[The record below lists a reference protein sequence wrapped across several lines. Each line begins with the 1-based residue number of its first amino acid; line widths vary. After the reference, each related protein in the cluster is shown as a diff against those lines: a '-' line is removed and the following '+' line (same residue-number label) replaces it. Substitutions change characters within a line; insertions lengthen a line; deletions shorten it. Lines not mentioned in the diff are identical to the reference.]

1 MKLKKVSA
9 LLIAAV
15 MVGTAFTGCAGKAA
29 APAAASTADAAST
42 ASVADQVASAAESVA
57 ADASSAAAATSGK
70 KIVLGFAQVGAES
83 GWRTAE
89 TASIKDIP
97 TKYPNIELKF
107 SDAQQKQENQLKA
120 VRTFIAQK
128 VDVIAIDP
136 VVSTGWDTVLKEAQQ
151 AKIPVVIVDRSVD
164 ADASLYNAFLGSDME
179 EEGKKAAQVVID
191 QFGDKPCNIV
201 EIQGTMGSSAQT
213 GRDKGFDETIA
224 SHSNIKV
231 IKKTSGDFV
240 RAKGKEVMEA
250 FLKSDGDKFN
260 CMISQ
265 NDDMAVGAV
274 QAIDEAGK
282 KAGSDIFI
290 VSYDGIKDMF
300 KVMADGKSNAIVEC
314 NPLLGPQLA
323 DLATAIV
330 NGATYEKVIKSN
342 ESVFLQKQAAAELP
356 NRKY

>member
-1 MKLKKVSA
+1 MKLKKISA
-9 LLIAAV
+9 FLIAAL
-15 MVGTAFTGCAGKAA
+15 MVSTAFTGCSGKSAA
-29 APAAASTADAAST
+29 STAPAASTADTAST
-42 ASVADQVASAAESVA
+42 ASVADQVASAAES
-57 ADASSAAAATSGK
+57 AAAGTGTASNK

-89 TASIKDIP
+89 TASVKDIP

-136 VVSTGWDTVLKEAQQ
+136 VVSTGWYTVLKEAQQ
-151 AKIPVVIVDRSVD
+151 AKIPVIIVDRSVD

-179 EEGKKAAQVVID
+179 EEGKKAAKVVID

-201 EIQGTMGSSAQT
+201 VIQGTMGSSAQT
-213 GRDKGFDETIA
+213 GRDKGFDEAIKG
-224 SHSNIKV
+224 HDNIKV
-231 IKKTSGDFV
+231 IKKQSGDFV

-260 CMISQ
+260 CLVSQ

-274 QAIDEAGK
+274 QAIEEAGK
-282 KAGSDIFI
+282 KPGKDIFI

-323 DLATAIV
+323 EMATKIA
-330 NGATYEKVIKSN
+330 NGEPVEKVTKSN
-342 ESVFLQKQAAAELP
+342 ENVFLQAQAAAELP

>member
-1 MKLKKVSA
+1 MKAKKGVA
-9 LLIAAV
+9 LLTAALMIGSV
-15 MVGTAFTGCAGKAA
+15 FAGCSGNKT
-29 APAAASTADAAST
+29 APANTTGDKTSSTANGGD
-42 ASVADQVASAAESVA
+42 
-57 ADASSAAAATSGK
+57 K

-89 TASIKDIP
+89 TNSIKEIP
-97 TKYPNIELKF
+97 TKHPNIELKF

-120 VRTFIAQK
+120 VRTFIQQK

-136 VVSTGWDTVLKEAQQ
+136 VVSTGWDEVLKEAKD

-164 ADASLYNAFLGSDME
+164 SDASLYNAFLGSDME
-179 EEGKKAAQVVID
+179 QEGKNAAKVVTD
-191 QFGDKPCNIV
+191 SFGSKQCNIV
-201 EIQGTMGSSAQT
+201 ELQGTMGSSAQT
-213 GRDKGFDETIA
+213 GRDKGFEEGIA
-224 SHSNIKV
+224 GHSNIKI
-231 IKKTSGDFV
+231 IKKSSGDFL

-250 FLKSDGDKFN
+250 FLKSDSTNTIN
-260 CMISQ
+260 CLVSQ

-282 KAGSDIFI
+282 KPGKDIFI
-290 VSYDGIKDMF
+290 VSFDGIKDMF
-300 KVMADGKSNAIVEC
+300 QLMSQGKSNAIVEC

-330 NGATYEKVIKSN
+330 NNQSYEKVTKSN
-342 ESVFLQKQAAAELP
+342 EKVFLQDQAAAELP

>member
-1 MKLKKVSA
+1 MQLKKVFS
-9 LLIAAV
+9 LFTAAI
-15 MVGTAFTGCAGKAA
+15 MIGTAFTGCAGT
-29 APAAASTADAAST
+29 PASTTPAASTG
-42 ASVADQVASAAESVA
+42 SVADQVASTAESTA
-57 ADASSAAAATSGK
+57 NAGGK

-120 VRTFIAQK
+120 VRTYIQQK

-151 AKIPVVIVDRSVD
+151 AKIPVIIVDRSVD
-164 ADASLYNAFLGSDME
+164 ADASLYSAFLGSDME

-191 QFGDKPCNIV
+191 KFGTNPCNIV
-201 EIQGTMGSSAQT
+201 VIQGTMGSSAQT

-224 SHSNIKV
+224 GHDNIKV
-231 IKKTSGDFV
+231 IKKQSGDFV

-260 CMISQ
+260 CLVSQ

-300 KVMADGKSNAIVEC
+300 QVMADGKSNAIVEC

-323 DLATAIV
+323 ELAIAVTS
-330 NGATYEKVIKSN
+330 GASFEKVTKSN
-342 ESVFLQKQAAAELP
+342 ENVFLQNQAAAELP

>member
-1 MKLKKVSA
+1 MKLKKSFA
-9 LLIAAV
+9 LLA
-15 MVGTAFTGCAGKAA
+15 TALMLTTVFAGCGSTPSTSS
-29 APAAASTADAAST
+29 APASTGDK
-42 ASVADQVASAAESVA
+42 VASAA
-57 ADASSAAAATSGK
+57 SSAAGGSGK
-70 KIVLGFAQVGAES
+70 KITLGFAQVGAES

-89 TASIKDIP
+89 TASIKEIP
-97 TKYPNIELKF
+97 TKYPNIDLKF

-151 AKIPVVIVDRSVD
+151 AKIPVIIVDRSVD
-164 ADASLYNAFLGSDME
+164 ADASLYSAFLGSNME

-191 QFGDKPCNIV
+191 KFGTQKCNIV

-213 GRDKGFDETIA
+213 GRDKGFDETIKG
-224 SHSNIKV
+224 HDNIKV
-231 IKKTSGDFV
+231 IKKQTGDFV

-250 FLKSDGDKFN
+250 FLKADTNNEIN
-260 CMISQ
+260 CMVSQ

-274 QAIDEAGK
+274 QAIEDAGK
-282 KAGSDIFI
+282 KPGKDIFI

-300 KVMADGKSNAIVEC
+300 QVMADGKSNAIVEC

-323 DLATAIV
+323 ELATAV
-330 NGATYEKVIKSN
+330 ASNGTYEKVIQSK
-342 ESVFLQKQAAAELP
+342 ESVFLQNQAAAELP